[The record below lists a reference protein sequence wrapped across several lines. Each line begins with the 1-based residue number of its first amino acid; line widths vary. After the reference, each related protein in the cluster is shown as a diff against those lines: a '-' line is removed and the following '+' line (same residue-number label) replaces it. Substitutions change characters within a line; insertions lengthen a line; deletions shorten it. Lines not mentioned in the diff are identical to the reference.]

1 MKAGIRAIRERTGA
15 RLPDDGMSIP
25 AKFLTAAASLMARA
39 AGVHLTRQELDEI
52 AWAGYRAEDAGRV
65 AGELRS
71 ALRAGAAY
79 DARYR
84 SRAWQALAR
93 RRDPADLPLFRTGLR
108 EELGRDSGV
117 AWALMGALEE
127 MGESVISAGRGGGAL
142 WEEEA
147 NREDAEAYLRR
158 VGVRPDP

>member
-1 MKAGIRAIRERTGA
+1 
-15 RLPDDGMSIP
+15 MSIP

-39 AGVHLTRQELDEI
+39 SGVHLTRQEMDEMS
-52 AWAGYRAEDAGRV
+52 WAGYRAEDAGRV

-93 RRDPADLPLFRTGLR
+93 RRDPADLSLFRAGLR

-117 AWALMGALEE
+117 AWAIMVALEE
-127 MGESVISAGRGGGAL
+127 MGESVISPGRGGGAL

-147 NREDAEAYLRR
+147 NRDDAEAYLRR
-158 VGVRPDP
+158 VEVRSDP